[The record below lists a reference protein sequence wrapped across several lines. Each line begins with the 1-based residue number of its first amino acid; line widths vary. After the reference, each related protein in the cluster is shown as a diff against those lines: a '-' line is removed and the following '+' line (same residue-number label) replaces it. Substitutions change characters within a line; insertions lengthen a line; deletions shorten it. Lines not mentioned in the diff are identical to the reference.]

1 VHFKTS
7 NAYPFQYILIKIQSV
22 RLVRPNAVNLTGLVL
37 KLSPCRHSGES
48 RNPGF
53 SGFLDPDHSTMLMAM
68 SQPKGFRRGDAVG
81 KGIILK
87 LTALG
92 PTPIPHFLPSTHTI
106 LRKAETFL

>member
-1 VHFKTS
+1 MRHTMGANLAPVQMVS
-7 NAYPFQYILIKIQSV
+7 GIGV
-22 RLVRPNAVNLTGLVL
+22 GPNAINLTDLVL

-53 SGFLDPDHSTMLMAM
+53 SGFLDP
-68 SQPKGFRRGDAVG
+68 GFRRGDALS

-92 PTPIPHFLPSTHTI
+92 RTQC
-106 LRKAETFL
+106 R